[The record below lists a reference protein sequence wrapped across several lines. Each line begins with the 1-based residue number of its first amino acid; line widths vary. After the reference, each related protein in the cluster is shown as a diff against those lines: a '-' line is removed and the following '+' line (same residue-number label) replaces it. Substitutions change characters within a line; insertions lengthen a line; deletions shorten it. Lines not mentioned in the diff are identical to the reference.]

1 MTAPVFSQPGKKT
14 LFALMTTMMVLLT
27 GCAQVVKSPSGENQA
42 QAYQPEQQLADYLT
56 TRCADIWHWQDNQTL
71 ENPLYWLRAM
81 DCAGRLTPADARQ
94 QARQWSALTWQDTF
108 KRGILL
114 STAKITPV
122 ERRRYMTDL
131 DMMATDIPLHV
142 RSLFILWRD
151 GQRSLL
157 NLAEER
163 SRYSKL
169 QQTTD
174 SELDELREKQQQLRN
189 QLELTTRKL
198 ENLTDI
204 ERQLSTRKP
213 GNNDIPESRNNPDND
228 VITSPTTES
237 TP

>member
-1 MTAPVFSQPGKKT
+1 MTAPIFSQPGKKT
-14 LFALMTTMMVLLT
+14 LLAIITTMMVALT
-27 GCAQVVKSPSGENQA
+27 GCAQVNKSPSGENPA
-42 QAYQPEQQLADYLT
+42 QAHPPEQQLADYLT
-56 TRCADIWHWQDNQTL
+56 TRCAEIWRGQDNQTL

-94 QARQWSALTWQDTF
+94 QARQWPDLTWQDTF

-114 STAKITPV
+114 STAKITPL

-142 RSLFILWRD
+142 RSLFMLWRD

-174 SELDELREKQQQLRN
+174 SELDELREQQQQLRT

-213 GNNDIPESRNNPDND
+213 ANNYAPESRNNPDND
-228 VITSPTTES
+228 VIIPPTSETT
-237 TP
+237 P